1 MPRPEKV
8 QAVADIKERITNAQ
22 AVFLAEYAGLS
33 VSQQQ
38 TLRRELKA
46 NGAEF
51 KVVKMTLT
59 RLAAA
64 ELEIDTLDEHLLG
77 PTGLTIAD
85 GDAVAAAKVLKD
97 FAKAHDVF
105 KVKGGLLG
113 LEYLSPERVSEL
125 ADIEPREVLLARLA
139 GLFAAPMGNVASL
152 LQAVQRDVVGVVQAL
167 VEKREASGEV
177 AEVAEAVE
185 AVAVEAVDEAADG
198 DTEAPAEQ
206 APAET
211 ADADETDVAEAE
223 AVVEDVPEAS
233 AEAEAADVEPEPDVE
248 AEAVV
253 ADVPEASAEA
263 EAADVEPEPDVE
275 AEAVVED
282 VPEASAEAEAA
293 DAEPEDVAV
302 EAAEAAA
309 DGDTESQAT
318 DADDAAED
326 TTDEDPADEAEEE

>member
-51 KVVKMTLT
+51 KVVKMTLA

-64 ELEIDTLDEHLLG
+64 ELDVDTLDEHLLG

-139 GLFAAPMGNVASL
+139 GLFAAPMSNVASL
-152 LQAVQRDVVGVVQAL
+152 MQAVQRDVVGVVQAL

-177 AEVAEAVE
+177 AEVAE
-185 AVAVEAVDEAADG
+185 VAETVADEAAD
-198 DTEAPAEQ
+198 EAPDGDAEAPVDEASVETGDVEGAADAEPEAVVEDAPEADAADEAAESEAEATAEAAAEVDDSDAG
-206 APAET
+206 APADEAPTET
-211 ADADETDVAEAE
+211 GDVEEAADADPE

-233 AEAEAADVEPEPDVE
+233 AEAEDTEEADDGDSESAAP
-248 AEAVV
+248 
-253 ADVPEASAEA
+253 
-263 EAADVEPEPDVE
+263 
-275 AEAVVED
+275 
-282 VPEASAEAEAA
+282 
-293 DAEPEDVAV
+293 DAE
-302 EAAEAAA
+302 
-309 DGDTESQAT
+309 
-318 DADDAAED
+318 DAPED
-326 TTDEDPADEAEEE
+326 TTDEDPAEKAEEE